1 MTTTASTGEFKNR
14 IALAL
19 AAFAALAGGLWLMLW
34 FWPGG
39 LPYDTTSGV
48 WTALADDV
56 AHGELYRPVQNAL
69 GYGGTRYMPLFF
81 SLHGGLIALGLP
93 PVAAGLA
100 LTLASIVLLAAVT
113 YRLMRLSGANATFAG
128 LCLCLPLASIAFQ
141 LLTISIKGDL
151 LAVAFSVGG
160 LGCAMAWNDGKLR
173 HGGWLAAVCFAA
185 ALLTKFTAVFAL
197 TAVLIGYWRAHKT
210 RQGVTLAAGVAAL
223 VATGL
228 VIAHGV
234 SAGRI
239 VESFAACATGGGNA
253 GHAWKF
259 PLWFAS
265 VAVQDPFFCALFVAG
280 AGLAVRRYRRTGW
293 DMPVIYFTVTLLGTL
308 LLFASPGIDSNH
320 LIELL
325 IASVVM
331 LALELTHGGLG
342 RGVMWSAGLFA
353 GVILATW
360 MPGAPSVRHFFQARG
375 QPTSDGVREI
385 VHRLPTKGTSRL
397 LAENPL
403 VPITLGLRPEVM
415 DCFSL
420 RLSAMQSPQVRTRF
434 LGDLEARNYTAIVLV
449 DWSGASL
456 DALPAAIERHSSLG
470 VRQFYGD
477 VHFPPGFLDALWRN
491 YRLSFVV
498 RPFVVLEPKTGQ
510 ETGP

>member
-1 MTTTASTGEFKNR
+1 MTTTKEEFKNR
-14 IALAL
+14 IALGL

-56 AHGELYRPVQNAL
+56 AHGDLYRPVQSSL

-81 SLHGGLIALGLP
+81 SLHGGLMALGMS

-100 LTLASIVLLAAVT
+100 LTLASIVLLAAVA
-113 YRLMRLSGANATFAG
+113 YRLMRLFGANATLARI
-128 LCLCLPLASIAFQ
+128 CVCLPFASIAFQ

-160 LGCAMAWNDGKLR
+160 LGCAVVWHERNSR
-173 HGGWLAAVCFAA
+173 HGGWLTAVFFAV

-197 TAVLIGYWRAHKT
+197 TAVLIGCWRAHNT
-210 RQGVTLAAGVAAL
+210 RRGLALTAGVA
-223 VATGL
+223 GL
-228 VIAHGV
+228 VLTGFALTHGL

-259 PLWFAS
+259 PFWFVS

-280 AGLAVRRYRRTGW
+280 AGLAMRRYQRAGW
-293 DMPVIYFTVTLLGTL
+293 DLLVIYFTVTLLGTI

-331 LALELTHGGLG
+331 ISLELTQGGLG

-353 GVILATW
+353 GVVLATW
-360 MPGAPSVRHFFQARG
+360 MPGTPSVRHFFQTRG

-385 VHRLPTKGTSRL
+385 GRRLPAKGTTRL

-420 RLSAMQSPQVRTRF
+420 RLSATQSPQVRTRF
-434 LGDLEARNYTAIVLV
+434 LNDLEARNYTAIVLV
-449 DWSGASL
+449 DWSGAPL
-456 DALPAAIERHSSLG
+456 DALPAEIDRHSSLG

-477 VHFPPGFLDALWRN
+477 VHFPPGFLEALWRN

-498 RPFVVLEPKTGQ
+498 PPFVVFEPKNGQ
-510 ETGP
+510 EVRP